1 MNTDAITTVMESE
14 DLLDYILSFLEYYD
28 VSGCALVNKLFHKI
42 SSRMYTIK
50 INKTLYDPFN
60 ELYKSTM
67 QKTMVK
73 TINVRNYYEVCEI
86 FFDFIDRTVKEYWV
100 VLIKDLEIMEKLFSY
115 IVSYNAIFM
124 TFTEMIFMTNTDRSL
139 LTKIE
144 GIKSRT
150 LSYLYVEYPEK
161 YNMETLKKMA
171 KFKKIKGYYKMKRIE
186 LIKALERPTDELYF
200 IETKSS

>member
-1 MNTDAITTVMESE
+1 
-14 DLLDYILSFLEYYD
+14 
-28 VSGCALVNKLFHKI
+28 
-42 SSRMYTIK
+42 
-50 INKTLYDPFN
+50 
-60 ELYKSTM
+60 
-67 QKTMVK
+67 MVK